1 MLRTLFLVNP
11 RAGRG
16 GARATWKRLERLV
29 AGRRDLEAIIPS
41 SYAETRRLA
50 AEAVKNGLE
59 RVIAVGG
66 DGTLDAVADEL
77 AGSETIMGA
86 IPAGTGNDFCKTTGI
101 PLRAEAALEVALNGA
116 AQAVD
121 LGLAPGKRHF
131 LNVAGVGFDADVATL
146 ASGYPSGLGGT
157 LPYLLGALTTIIRW
171 NPVEITVEVD
181 GQRYDGPITLTAIA
195 NGPQYGGGM
204 RIAPTA
210 RRDDGLFDVYV
221 AEALSRGQ
229 LLKLLPQVYSGA
241 HVKHPGVHL
250 LRGEHVRIV
259 PRGPIHA
266 HVDGDLIDPGSLT
279 FRVRPRA
286 LRVALPG
293 APDEVAVPP
302 AARLG

>member
-1 MLRTLFLVNP
+1 MEQLI
-11 RAGRG
+11 
-16 GARATWKRLERLV
+16 
-29 AGRRDLEAIIPS
+29 AGRRDVEAVIPS
-41 SYAETRRLA
+41 TYAETRRLA

-59 RVIAVGG
+59 RVVAVGG

-101 PLRAEAALEVALNGA
+101 PLRPEAALEVALGA
-116 AQAVD
+116 SAHDVD
-121 LGLAPGKRHF
+121 LGLAPGGRHF

-146 ASGYPSGLGGT
+146 AGGYPTGLGGT
-157 LPYLLGALTTIIRW
+157 LPYLLGALTTILRFR
-171 NPVEITVEVD
+171 PVEISVEVD
-181 GQRYDGPITLTAIA
+181 GQRYDGPITLAAIA

-221 AEALSRGQ
+221 AEALTRAQ
-229 LLKLLPQVYSGA
+229 LLALLPQVYTGA
-241 HVKHPGVHL
+241 HAKHPAIHL
-250 LRGEHVRIV
+250 LRGENVRIT

-266 HVDGDLIDPGSLT
+266 HVDGDVIDPGGLT
-279 FRVRPRA
+279 FRVRPGA

-293 APDEVAVPP
+293 TPEVRKQQPE
-302 AARLG
+302 ARLG